1 MFPEDLRPVCD
12 QQDVDDNALNERNIR
27 AALPGDVLRD
37 SRIRGLHLRVF
48 AGRKTFYLYFRTKAG
63 VERRPKLG
71 DYGSIS
77 LSDVR
82 DVAREMLGEVAA
94 GRDPSK
100 ERADARGEATL
111 KDLWDEYWKRHGSK
125 KKTSSEDERLWKKF
139 LAPKLGNRKLSGIT
153 YPDMDDLHKGIP
165 ARVQAN
171 RVLALASTMFS
182 FGVRPMEWMTSNPA
196 QGVRRNREAKRRRYM
211 QGGEAFAVAERLRI
225 EAEKSPASV
234 AFIYLL
240 ILTGARKGEIAG
252 ATWDMV
258 RGNRL
263 VLDDHK
269 TDHTGEQR
277 IIHLPPAAVAVL
289 DRLPRT
295 NGTITGIQ
303 NPKKLWEKIRV
314 DAKCPDLRMHDL
326 RHSFASAA
334 ISAGLSL
341 PQIGEL
347 LGHRSAQTTK
357 RYSHLM
363 DDAAVIAVG
372 SIADRIVLRMQEDE
386 GAKAK

>member
-125 KKTSSEDERLWKKF
+125 KKTSSE
-139 LAPKLGNRKLSGIT
+139 
-153 YPDMDDLHKGIP
+153 
-165 ARVQAN
+165 
-171 RVLALASTMFS
+171 
-182 FGVRPMEWMTSNPA
+182 VRTA
-196 QGVRRNREAKRRRYM
+196 
-211 QGGEAFAVAERLRI
+211 
-225 EAEKSPASV
+225 
-234 AFIYLL
+234 
-240 ILTGARKGEIAG
+240 
-252 ATWDMV
+252 MV
-258 RGNRL
+258 RM
-263 VLDDHK
+263 
-269 TDHTGEQR
+269 
-277 IIHLPPAAVAVL
+277 
-289 DRLPRT
+289 
-295 NGTITGIQ
+295 GTA
-303 NPKKLWEKIRV
+303 IR
-314 DAKCPDLRMHDL
+314 
-326 RHSFASAA
+326 
-334 ISAGLSL
+334 
-341 PQIGEL
+341 
-347 LGHRSAQTTK
+347 
-357 RYSHLM
+357 
-363 DDAAVIAVG
+363 
-372 SIADRIVLRMQEDE
+372 
-386 GAKAK
+386 